1 MCTVP
6 QEDIGLAWD
15 GVCFAFL
22 ILQRRLFHSY
32 YFYRV
37 IDESKATTV
46 LASRYLTRS
55 FEIYTNNYV
64 LIIEYN
70 VIHYFIEVQN

>member
-1 MCTVP
+1 MFFEIILLCFLTFQEAVCQVP

-46 LASRYLTRS
+46 LASR
-55 FEIYTNNYV
+55 
-64 LIIEYN
+64 
-70 VIHYFIEVQN
+70 